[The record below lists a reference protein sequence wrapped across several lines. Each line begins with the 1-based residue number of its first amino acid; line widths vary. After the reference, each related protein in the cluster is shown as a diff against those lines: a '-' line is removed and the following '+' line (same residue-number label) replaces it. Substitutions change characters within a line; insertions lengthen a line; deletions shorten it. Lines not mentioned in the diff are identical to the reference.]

1 MTSARWLAPVFAML
15 ALEWQL
21 CGENPLVFCYRMGWS
36 MLVPMVRRNAGACSS
51 HP

>member
-1 MTSARWLAPVFAML
+1 MTPASWLGPIVAML

-36 MLVPMVRRNAGACSS
+36 MLAPGIRRSIGACSS